1 MIRQKLARFLY
12 GRNGPDTIYN
22 VCIWTAFGI
31 AILNMFLRLWPLDI
45 VYFLLFGYAIFRLLS
60 RNIARRQAENQAF
73 RRFFARILA
82 GPLRTIE
89 LWKRK
94 RSDRTHVYKRCPNCK
109 SQLRFPREK
118 GEHTVRCPRC
128 GGTFS
133 VKI

>member
-1 MIRQKLARFLY
+1 MLRQKLARMLY

-22 VCIWTAFGI
+22 VCIWTAFAI
-31 AILNMFLRLWPLDI
+31 AILNIFLHLWPLDI

-60 RNIARRQAENQAF
+60 RNITRRRAENQAF
-73 RRFFARILA
+73 RRVFAR
-82 GPLRTIE
+82 PLKANG
-89 LWKRK
+89 LWKK
-94 RSDRTHVYKRCPNCK
+94 KSTDRAHVYKRCPNCK

-128 GGTFS
+128 TCTFS

>member
-1 MIRQKLARFLY
+1 MIRQKLTRFLY

-22 VCIWTAFGI
+22 VCIWTAFAI

-45 VYFLLFGYAIFRLLS
+45 VYFLLFGYAIFRFLS
-60 RNIARRQAENQAF
+60 RNIARRQAENQSF
-73 RRFFARILA
+73 RRVLAR
-82 GPLRTIE
+82 PLRAIG
-89 LWKRK
+89 LWKK
-94 RSDRTHVYKRCPNCK
+94 KSADRTHVYKRCPNCK